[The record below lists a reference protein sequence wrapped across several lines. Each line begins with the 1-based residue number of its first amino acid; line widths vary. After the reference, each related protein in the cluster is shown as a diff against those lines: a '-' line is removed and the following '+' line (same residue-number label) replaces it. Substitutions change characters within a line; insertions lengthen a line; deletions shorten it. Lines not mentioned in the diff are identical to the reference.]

1 MYSPKFQKSETQKKT
16 NEQTNETNN
25 KHKKRDNLSAQAV
38 FPKEFSEV
46 VYLFLY

>member
-25 KHKKRDNLSAQAV
+25 KHQKKG
-38 FPKEFSEV
+38 
-46 VYLFLY
+46 